1 MRTTKTVR
9 LVAVALLA
17 GFVASSCVPGSE
29 ESEKVVAYFA
39 DVGDLVDGA
48 TVQVSDV
55 EVGSVEDIQLVMQDG
70 QMLAKVT
77 MGVPEKER
85 ISANG
90 LTAVV
95 RQTSLLGEQFI
106 ELRSEGTGAP
116 FVGEQTVTIP
126 ISQTDKRVDVETVLE
141 DVSGFVGAGGL
152 EDLNRFTHAQ
162 ALILEN
168 RGEEFGQVIT
178 ELERFTRVLA
188 ERRLDVGAAIDSLAD
203 AGSTLVSNKQT
214 LDDFLDSLEEA
225 NALLADEGDRFGD
238 LFVALQRFGK
248 VNARFLARHEANID
262 RNFRNLRPIL
272 RAIASADGELR
283 TDITQLKTFL
293 QLFPKSLG
301 GGPGDTGRGDYIQAE
316 AVLCEVLSQC
326 NTNGEQ
332 GDVPGQ
338 GTGR

>member
-1 MRTTKTVR
+1 MRPLK
-9 LVAVALLA
+9 LLAVALLV
-17 GFVASSCVPGSE
+17 GLVGSSCVPGSE
-29 ESEKVVAYFA
+29 ENEKVVAYFA
-39 DVGDLVDGA
+39 DAGDLVTGA

-70 QMLAKVT
+70 RMLAKVT
-77 MGVPEKER
+77 MGVPERER
-85 ISANG
+85 ISAG
-90 LTAVV
+90 ELSAVI
-95 RQTSLLGEQFI
+95 RQTSLLGEQFV
-106 ELRSEGTGAP
+106 ELRSNTTGAP
-116 FVGEQTVTIP
+116 FVGEEPVTIP
-126 ISQTDKRVDVETVLE
+126 LAQTDKRVDVETVLE

-168 RGEEFGQVIT
+168 RGEEFGEVIT

-188 ERRLDVGAAIDSLAD
+188 DRHLDVEAAIDSLSD

-214 LDDFLDSLEEA
+214 LDDFLDSLEDA

-248 VNARFLARHEANID
+248 VNARFLARHEENID
-262 RNFRNLRPIL
+262 RNFRALRPIF
-272 RAIASADGELR
+272 RAIASADDELR

-301 GGPGDTGRGDYIQAE
+301 GGPGDKGRGDYIQVE
-316 AVLCEVLSQC
+316 AVLCEVLAEC
-326 NTNGEQ
+326 HTNGEK

>member
-1 MRTTKTVR
+1 MNR
-9 LVAVALLA
+9 LKFVAVALIA
-17 GFVASSCVPGSE
+17 GLVGPSCLPGSGE
-29 ESEKVVAYFA
+29 GEKVVAYFA
-39 DVGDLVDGA
+39 DAGDLVTGA

-55 EVGSVEDIQLVMQDG
+55 EVGSVEDIELVMRDG
-70 QMLAKVT
+70 RMLAKVT
-77 MGVPEKER
+77 MGVPEEER
-85 ISANG
+85 VSAAG
-90 LTAVV
+90 LSALI
-95 RQTSLLGEQFI
+95 RQTSLLGEQFV
-106 ELRSEGTGAP
+106 ELRSDAAGAP
-116 FVGEQTVTIP
+116 FVGDEPVMIP
-126 ISQTDKRVDVETVLE
+126 LSRTDKRVDVETVLE

-168 RGEEFGQVIT
+168 RGEEFGEVIT

-214 LDDFLDSLEEA
+214 LDDFLDSLQEA
-225 NALLADEGDRFGD
+225 NALLADEGDRFED

-248 VNARFLARHEANID
+248 VNARFLARHEKNID
-262 RNFRNLRPIL
+262 RNFKALRPIF
-272 RAIASADGELR
+272 RSIASADDELR

-301 GGPGDTGRGDYIQAE
+301 GGPGDEGRGDYIQVE
-316 AVLCEVLSQC
+316 AVLCEHLAEC
-326 NTNGEQ
+326 NTKGER